1 MIEQAARGWERNP
14 ARSLKILTYSL
25 PLGQGQAHDEDDEEA
40 CHIVELGG
48 WLNVAAEHDWGD
60 CRLGGEGEL
69 FYRGKSICTDLGM
82 LTQALLVG
90 FRDIDNCNH
99 SLIKHIILF
108 PHPPYFSFSQF

>member
-48 WLNVAAEHDWGD
+48 WLNVAAKHGWRDYRW
-60 CRLGGEGEL
+60 RGEGEL
-69 FYRGKSICTDLGM
+69 FYRGKRDCGRALGTSPQSTGNFLSI
-82 LTQALLVG
+82 
-90 FRDIDNCNH
+90 
-99 SLIKHIILF
+99 II
-108 PHPPYFSFSQF
+108 S